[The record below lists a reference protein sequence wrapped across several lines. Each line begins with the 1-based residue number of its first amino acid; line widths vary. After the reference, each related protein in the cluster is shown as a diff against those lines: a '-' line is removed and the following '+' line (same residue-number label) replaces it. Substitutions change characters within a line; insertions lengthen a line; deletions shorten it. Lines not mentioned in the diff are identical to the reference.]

1 MNRGSA
7 MSVLTAS
14 PRASEEGFRP
24 SNRSTNT
31 SETRGGTV
39 GVEPIVHIDT
49 IKVQGHIR
57 DHYVLTENLQR
68 VTHPSTGEISERPR
82 SSGLVELRPG
92 ANLKVHYRNNQALA
106 VMEFSVPTVLTGT
119 NTTPA
124 TVGET
129 QSLVEDLHTQ
139 ASEWVDWEDNYLD
152 LTINRLDLDRDFQV
166 GSDLVAVLDGL
177 VAVPVP
183 RVTVTHRYVDSKRG
197 GAETLTKGVPGRW
210 NATLYD
216 KQAQVRHLAG
226 RQQDDYAHARL
237 LREAEAAEGV
247 LRFEVGLR
255 RDPLRAEGITT
266 VAGLADIPN
275 LARVRS
281 KYFERARFNQ
291 EVGGMNKIETVVKQI
306 TLSPEQR
313 KMTDR
318 MLGILM
324 FDALGQPQ
332 VASDETV
339 RRHRALAREYGL
351 SPADL
356 SQPDRPTIAL
366 DYQSGTL
373 RRAA

>member
-1 MNRGSA
+1 MRVMSA
-7 MSVLTAS
+7 PSGARES
-14 PRASEEGFRP
+14 GFGP

-31 SETRGGTV
+31 PETRGRTV

-49 IKVQGHIR
+49 IRLQGRIR
-57 DHYVLTENLQR
+57 DHRMLTQHSR
-68 VTHPSTGEISERPR
+68 SDIDPITGEITQRTTR
-82 SSGLVELRPG
+82 TGRAELHPG
-92 ANLKVHYRNNQALA
+92 ANLTVQYRNNQPLA

-124 TVGET
+124 TAEET
-129 QSLVEDLHTQ
+129 LSLVKGLHTQ
-139 ASEWVDWEDNYLD
+139 GSEWVDWEDDYLD
-152 LTINRLDLDRDFQV
+152 LTINRLDLDRDFQC
-166 GSDLVAVLDGL
+166 GPDLVAVLDGL

-197 GAETLTKGVPGRW
+197 GAETLAQGVPGRW
-210 NATLYD
+210 MANLYD
-216 KQAQVRHLAG
+216 KHKQVLHLAG
-226 RQQDDYAHARL
+226 RERDDYARHRL

-266 VAGLADIPN
+266 VANLADIPN

-291 EVGGMNKIETVVKQI
+291 EVGGMNKIETVVRQI
-306 TLSPEQR
+306 ALNPKQR
-313 KMTDR
+313 KMADR
-318 MLGILM
+318 MIGILLL
-324 FDALGQPQ
+324 DALGQPQ
-332 VASDETV
+332 IASEETV
-339 RRHRALAREYGL
+339 RRHRALAREHGL

-356 SQPDRPTIAL
+356 TQPNRPTIAL
-366 DYQSGTL
+366 DYTSGTL